1 MIQATV
7 ALLQAVFLGSA
18 TTRDSAAVPP
28 HHSATL
34 SKQRTAN
41 FVTHS
46 LIFEELEVVW
56 CQEERLHL
64 RWFESDRAMRG
75 CKRAYLKCAALGT
88 LRSSLRVTTSTMA
101 FWPW

>member
-18 TTRDSAAVPP
+18 TTRDQCSC
-28 HHSATL
+28 SSTSFRATL

-46 LIFEELEVVW
+46 LIFEELLEVVW

-75 CKRAYLKCAALGT
+75 CKRAYLK
-88 LRSSLRVTTSTMA
+88 
-101 FWPW
+101 